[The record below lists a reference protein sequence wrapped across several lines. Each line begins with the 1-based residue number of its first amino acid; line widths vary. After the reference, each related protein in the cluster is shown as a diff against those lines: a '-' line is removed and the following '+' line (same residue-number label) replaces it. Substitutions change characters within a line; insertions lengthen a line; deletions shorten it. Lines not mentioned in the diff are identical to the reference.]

1 MAEHLKKLD
10 ELLERERAYLRQSEQ
25 DMPMPDT
32 TLQTFDSGNKNITIA
47 SADQTT
53 ISVDDK
59 EELAHNPP
67 DHIKHSEQTAYFERK

>member
-32 TLQTFDSGNKNITIA
+32 TLQTFDSGNKNVTIA

-59 EELAHNPP
+59 EESAHISP
-67 DHIKHSEQTAYFERK
+67 DYIKHSEQTAHFERK